1 MNGIISREDIF
12 RQRCEQLN
20 NGNLVLGVFQIAEEY
35 GIVQELD
42 LENTFT
48 LAAIEYIRIATEK
61 NEYAVKRG
69 NKLYQ
74 KVCNVYYVVELY
86 LRGFYKKERAIK
98 YEEFINAVIQGRSL
112 KVIEEA
118 HEAFVLRINRLKK
131 IIAKSKKKLPRH
143 SHFCKNIRGLL
154 NQLEKDVSL
163 CERYPLTAINL
174 SEFYFAK
181 FHEMF
186 TPLMSRDK
194 TGFIALERTIYSLY
208 NEICIL
214 SKFNTNFVDRV
225 CNNYIGT
232 VGFSIDFNVF
242 EKAVNNYLFAIP
254 YSDDPEE
261 LEISKVDA
269 ELLIREI
276 KIHSIDVNELVD
288 QLIDKY
294 EFTGYNAKY
303 LKEYG
308 EFTQKR
314 VERLRSSNSFGEL
327 FVITPHYV

>member
-1 MNGIISREDIF
+1 MNGIISREEIF

-35 GIVQELD
+35 GIVHELD

-48 LAAIEYIRIATEK
+48 IAAIEYIRLATEK

-86 LRGFYKKERAIK
+86 LRGFYKKERNMK
-98 YEEFINAVIQGRSL
+98 YEEFIKAIISGNSFKI
-112 KVIEEA
+112 IEAA
-118 HEAFVLRINRLKK
+118 HDAFILRVNRLKK
-131 IIAKSKKKLPRH
+131 IITKSKKKLPRH
-143 SHFCKNIRGLL
+143 SHFAKNIRGLL

-181 FHEMF
+181 FYEMYA
-186 TPLMSRDK
+186 PLMARNE
-194 TGFIALERTIYSLY
+194 TGFIALEKMIYSLY

-214 SKFNTNFVDRV
+214 SKFNINYVDQV
-225 CNNYIGT
+225 CHNYIRA
-232 VGFSIDFNVF
+232 VGYGVDFNVF
-242 EKAVNNYLFAIP
+242 EKVINNYLFAIV
-254 YSDDPEE
+254 YSDNPET
-261 LEISKVDA
+261 LEISRVDA

-276 KIHSIDVNELVD
+276 KISSLDVNELID
-288 QLIDKY
+288 QLINKY

-308 EFTQKR
+308 RFTQKR
-314 VERLRSSNSFGEL
+314 VETLKSTNSFGEL
-327 FVITPHYV
+327 FVITPPDD